1 MRRVV
6 IVGLAAGAVVTVVV
20 IARRRAAPAP
30 VGVPD
35 WAPLR
40 LVEPA
45 AAPATVDDAVAAS
58 GTVAASGAVAATDP
72 PATKWVD
79 PDGQGRCPDSHP
91 IKGNRAS
98 RIYHV
103 PGGRYYDSTHAE
115 RCFCDGDAAEADGYR
130 ASKR

>member
-6 IVGLAAGAVVTVVV
+6 VVGLVAGAVVTVVV
-20 IARRRAAPAP
+20 ISRRRAAPLPATTGAP
-30 VGVPD
+30 TGVPD

-40 LVEPA
+40 LIEPA
-45 AAPATVDDAVAAS
+45 STEVTAVEDV
-58 GTVAASGAVAATDP
+58 TPEP

-91 IKGNRAS
+91 VKGNRAS
-98 RIYHV
+98 RIFHV

-115 RCFCDGDAAEADGYR
+115 RCFCDAEAAEADGYR

>member
-6 IVGLAAGAVVTVVV
+6 IGGLAAGAVVTVVV
-20 IARRRAAPAP
+20 IARRRATPRAAPAP
-30 VGVPD
+30 VAVPD

-40 LVEPA
+40 LVQPG
-45 AAPATVDDAVAAS
+45 AAPATVD
-58 GTVAASGAVAATDP
+58 GPVAASGAVAATDP

-115 RCFCDGDAAEADGYR
+115 RCFCDGDAAVADGYR

>member
-6 IVGLAAGAVVTVVV
+6 IVGLAAGAGVTVVV
-20 IARRRAAPAP
+20 IARRSAAPRAASAP
-30 VGVPD
+30 GGAPD

-45 AAPATVDDAVAAS
+45 AAPAIVDD
-58 GTVAASGAVAATDP
+58 GVAASGAVAATDP